1 VDIVEKKIVIAG
13 GTGFIGQYLQ
23 KKFLENGDNVII
35 ISRQSPHLSWDRPD
49 EIVQSLED
57 ADMLIN
63 LAGKSVDC
71 RYNEKNKA
79 DIFKSRTDTTNILGK
94 ALLKCQNPPPL
105 WINSST
111 ATIYRHAEDRPMTE
125 EEGDIGTGFSVEVAK
140 EWEKAFFAFS
150 LPGTRQAALRIAIV
164 LGPDGGVMTPYKNL
178 VRFGLG
184 GVQGPGTQKFSW
196 IHAEDL
202 YRIILFLEKE
212 KGLSGVFNC
221 ASPDP
226 VTNREFMAQLRNVMN
241 KKIGLPTPKWML
253 EAGAVFIGTETELVL
268 KSRWVIPERLE
279 KAGFVFQY
287 DTIEKALKQILA
299 E

>member
-1 VDIVEKKIVIAG
+1 MEKKIVIAG

-23 KKFLENGDNVII
+23 KKFLEKGFKVTI
-35 ISRQSPHLSWDRPD
+35 ISRQTPYVSWDRPD
-49 EIVQSLED
+49 DVIQALEGG
-57 ADMLIN
+57 DMLIN

-79 DIFKSRTDTTNILGK
+79 DIFKSRTETTNILGK
-94 ALLKCQNPPPL
+94 ALLQCQNPPPL
-105 WINSST
+105 WVNSST

-125 EEGDIGTGFSVEVAK
+125 EGGDIGTGFSVEVSK
-140 EWEKAFFAFS
+140 EWEKAFFSFS
-150 LPGTRQAALRIAIV
+150 IPGTRQAALRIAIV

-184 GVQGPGTQKFSW
+184 GVQGPGTQRFSW
-196 IHAEDL
+196 IHVEDL
-202 YRIILFLEKE
+202 FRIILFLNEEKE
-212 KGLSGVFNC
+212 LSGVFNC

-226 VTNREFMAQLRNVMN
+226 VTNREFMANLRNVMN
-241 KKIGLPTPKWML
+241 KKIGLQTPKWML
-253 EAGAVFIGTETELVL
+253 EAGAVFIKTETELVL

-287 DTIEKALKQILA
+287 DTLEKALGQILA
-299 E
+299 K

>member
-1 VDIVEKKIVIAG
+1 MEKKIVIAG

-23 KKFLENGDNVII
+23 KKFLDEGYKVTI
-35 ISRQSPHLSWDRPD
+35 ISRQSPHVSWDRPND
-49 EIVQSLED
+49 IVQSIEG

-79 DIFKSRTDTTNILGK
+79 GIFRSRTETTEILGS
-94 ALLKCQNPPPL
+94 ALIQCQNPPSL

-125 EEGDIGTGFSVEVAK
+125 EDGDIGTGFSVEVAK
-140 EWEKAFFAFS
+140 KWEEAFFSFS
-150 LPGTRQAALRIAIV
+150 LPATRQAALRIAIV

-178 VRFGLG
+178 VKYGLG
-184 GVQGPGTQKFSW
+184 GVQGPGDQRFSW
-196 IHAEDL
+196 IHVEDVF
-202 YRIILFLEKE
+202 RIILFLNEEKE
-212 KGLSGVFNC
+212 LSGVFNC
-221 ASPDP
+221 SSPNP
-226 VTNREFMAQLRNVMN
+226 VTNREFMSHLRTAMN

-253 EAGAVFIGTETELVL
+253 EAGALFIKTETELVL
-268 KSRWVIPERLE
+268 KSRWVIPKRLE

-287 DTIEKALKQILA
+287 GTLEKALRHILA
-299 E
+299 K

>member
-1 VDIVEKKIVIAG
+1 MKKKIVIAG

-23 KKFLENGDNVII
+23 KKFLAKGFKVTI
-35 ISRQSPHLSWDRPD
+35 ISRQSPHVSWDRHD

-57 ADMLIN
+57 ADILIN

-79 DIFKSRTDTTNILGK
+79 DIFKSRTDTTNILGE
-94 ALLKCQNPPPL
+94 ALLQCQNPPPL

-140 EWEKAFFAFS
+140 EWEKAFFSFS

-184 GVQGPGTQKFSW
+184 GVQGPGTQQFSW
-196 IHAEDL
+196 IHVEDL
-202 YRIILFLEKE
+202 YRIILFLNEEKE
-212 KGLSGVFNC
+212 LSGVFNC

-226 VTNREFMAQLRNVMN
+226 VTNRELMANLRNVMN

-253 EAGAVFIGTETELVL
+253 EAGAVFIKTETELVL

-287 DTIEKALKQILA
+287 DTLEKALSQIIV

>member
-1 VDIVEKKIVIAG
+1 MRKNVVIAG
-13 GTGFIGQYLQ
+13 GTGFIGRYLQ
-23 KKFLENGDNVII
+23 KKFLERGYKVTI
-35 ISRQSPHLSWDRPD
+35 ISRQSPHVSWDRHND
-49 EIVQSLED
+49 IVQSLEG

-79 DIFKSRTDTTNILGK
+79 EIFRSRTETTEILGN
-94 ALLKCQNPPPL
+94 ALLQCQDPPPL

-125 EEGDIGTGFSVEVAK
+125 SEGDIGTGFSVEVAK
-140 EWEKAFFAFS
+140 EWEKAFFSFS
-150 LPGTRQAALRIAIV
+150 LPATRQAALRIAIV

-184 GVQGPGTQKFSW
+184 GVQGPGNQRFSW
-196 IHAEDL
+196 IHVEDL
-202 YRIILFLEKE
+202 FRVILFLNEEKE
-212 KGLSGVFNC
+212 LRGVFNC
-221 ASPDP
+221 SAPNP
-226 VTNREFMAQLRNVMN
+226 VTNREFMAQLRDVMN
-241 KKIGLPTPKWML
+241 RKIGLPTPKWML
-253 EAGAVFIGTETELVL
+253 EAGAVIIKTETELVL

-287 DTIEKALKQILA
+287 DTLEKAFGQILVK
-299 E
+299 

>member
-1 VDIVEKKIVIAG
+1 MDSVKKKIVIAG

-23 KKFLENGDNVII
+23 KKFLENGFKVTI
-35 ISRQSPHLSWDRPD
+35 ISRQSPHVSWDRHD

-94 ALLKCQNPPPL
+94 ALLQCQNPPPL

-140 EWEKAFFAFS
+140 EWEKAFFSFS

-196 IHAEDL
+196 IHVEDL
-202 YRIILFLEKE
+202 YRIILFLNEEKE
-212 KGLSGVFNC
+212 LSGVFNC

-226 VTNREFMAQLRNVMN
+226 VTNRELMANLRNVMN

-253 EAGAVFIGTETELVL
+253 EAGAVFIKTETELVL

-287 DTIEKALKQILA
+287 DTLEKALRQIIV

>member
-1 VDIVEKKIVIAG
+1 MEEKIVIAG

-23 KKFLENGDNVII
+23 KKFLDEGYKVTI
-35 ISRQSPHLSWDRPD
+35 ISRQSPHVSWDRPND
-49 EIVQSLED
+49 IVQSLEG

-79 DIFKSRTDTTNILGK
+79 EIFRSRTETTEILGS
-94 ALLKCQNPPPL
+94 ALIQCQNPPSL

-125 EEGDIGTGFSVEVAK
+125 EDGDIGTGFSVEVAK
-140 EWEKAFFAFS
+140 KWEEAFFSFS
-150 LPGTRQAALRIAIV
+150 LPATRQAALRIAIV

-178 VRFGLG
+178 VKYGLG
-184 GVQGPGTQKFSW
+184 GVQGPGDQRFSW
-196 IHAEDL
+196 IHVEDVF
-202 YRIILFLEKE
+202 RIILFLNEEKE
-212 KGLSGVFNC
+212 LSGVFNC
-221 ASPDP
+221 SSPNP
-226 VTNREFMAQLRNVMN
+226 VTNREFMSHLRTAMN

-253 EAGAVFIGTETELVL
+253 EAGALFIKTETELVL
-268 KSRWVIPERLE
+268 KSRWVIPKRLE

-287 DTIEKALKQILA
+287 DTLEKALRHIL
-299 E
+299 EK

>member
-1 VDIVEKKIVIAG
+1 MEKKIVIAG

-23 KKFLENGDNVII
+23 KKFLENGDNAII
-35 ISRQSPHLSWDRPD
+35 ISRQSPHVSWDRPD
-49 EIVQSLED
+49 EIVQSLEG

-79 DIFKSRTDTTNILGK
+79 DIFKSRTETTKLLGK
-94 ALLKCQNPPPL
+94 ALLQCQNPPSL

-140 EWEKAFFAFS
+140 EWEKAFFSFS
-150 LPGTRQAALRIAIV
+150 LPETRQAALRIAIV

-178 VRFGLG
+178 VKFGLG

-196 IHAEDL
+196 IHVEDL
-202 YRIILFLEKE
+202 YRIILFLNEEKE
-212 KGLSGVFNC
+212 LNGVFNC

-253 EAGAVFIGTETELVL
+253 EAGAVFIKTETELVL
-268 KSRWVIPERLE
+268 KSRWVIPERLG

-287 DTIEKALKQILA
+287 DTLGKALEQILA

>member
-1 VDIVEKKIVIAG
+1 MEKKIVIAG

-23 KKFLENGDNVII
+23 KKFLDEGYKVTI
-35 ISRQSPHLSWDRPD
+35 ISRQSPHVSWDRPND
-49 EIVQSLED
+49 IVQSLEG

-79 DIFKSRTDTTNILGK
+79 EIFRSRTETTEILGS
-94 ALLKCQNPPPL
+94 ALIQCQNPPSL

-125 EEGDIGTGFSVEVAK
+125 EDGDIGTGFSVEVAK
-140 EWEKAFFAFS
+140 KWEEAFFSFS
-150 LPGTRQAALRIAIV
+150 LPATRQAALRIAIV

-178 VRFGLG
+178 VKYGLG
-184 GVQGPGTQKFSW
+184 GGQGPGDQRFSW
-196 IHAEDL
+196 IHVEDVF
-202 YRIILFLEKE
+202 RIILFLNEEKE
-212 KGLSGVFNC
+212 LSGVFNC
-221 ASPDP
+221 SSPNP
-226 VTNREFMAQLRNVMN
+226 VTNREFMSHLRTAMN

-253 EAGAVFIGTETELVL
+253 EAGALFIKTETELVL
-268 KSRWVIPERLE
+268 KSRWVIPKRLE

-287 DTIEKALKQILA
+287 VTLEKALRHILA
-299 E
+299 K